1 MKVLMLTDDRS
12 RYYRLRGREA
22 WALPEPV
29 AWTLI
34 LLHSESEESRILGI
48 ARSRI
53 SQATPAAMYCDNK
66 MLVSEARAQLAQM
79 HPTTAPFE
87 VQLRGSFLH
96 RSVASVAHHTP
107 HTTHHTPWQS
117 AAVRSLAHALFIQEA
132 PAPPSPRNMELFSS
146 QCPRAQSSPHFV
158 FSSEHL
164 HQLKGLG

>member
-1 MKVLMLTDDRS
+1 MLTDDRS

-34 LLHSESEESRILGI
+34 LPHSESEESRILGI

-107 HTTHHTPWQS
+107 HTTHHTPHTTHHGNPLQS
-117 AAVRSLAHALFIQEA
+117 VASRMRSSFKKRLRPLPPETWNSSHLSARAL
-132 PAPPSPRNMELFSS
+132 N
-146 QCPRAQSSPHFV
+146 RALTLSFRLNISI
-158 FSSEHL
+158 S
-164 HQLKGLG
+164 